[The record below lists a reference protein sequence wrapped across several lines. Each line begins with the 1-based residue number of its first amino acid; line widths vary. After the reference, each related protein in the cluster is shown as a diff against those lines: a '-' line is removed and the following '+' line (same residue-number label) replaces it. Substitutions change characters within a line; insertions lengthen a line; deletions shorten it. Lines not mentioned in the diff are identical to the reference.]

1 MSSVTEVVS
10 RGRLV
15 VCVGPGGV
23 GKTTVAAAIAARAAR
38 DGKRVFLLTI
48 DPARRLADALGL
60 SLGDA
65 ESEVPIGGAGVL
77 YAAMLETRSSWDE
90 FVSRMAPDP
99 GVQERIMGNRVYR
112 AFSRTLARSHAYV
125 AMERLHRA
133 LTERTEDGELR
144 WDLVVL
150 DTPPTRS
157 ALEIIDAPSNLERF
171 LGKRSLPV
179 FSLEGRGATFMT
191 RVLGQLMGSSLVS
204 DLFQFFGVFMP
215 LKDGFAMRASEIR
228 AHLLGGSAAFVLVVA
243 PSAAHLHDAAFLA
256 EDLESRGVRLSVVIM
271 NRAYHPLSLAG
282 DWTPEE
288 AIALLTSAPDT
299 DANEILEIAHQARD
313 CRERAMAE
321 NTYAESLL
329 VHLLERARLPR
340 AYLLPITAREPCSIS
355 ELLALIDGIET
366 VRRHGSH

>member
-1 MSSVTEVVS
+1 MSSMAEIVS
-10 RGRLV
+10 EGRLV

-65 ESEVPIGGAGVL
+65 ECEVPIEGEGAL

-90 FVSRMAPDP
+90 FVSRMAPDST
-99 GVQERIMGNRVYR
+99 VQERIMDNRVYR

-133 LTERTEDGELR
+133 LTERTEGGELR
-144 WDLVVL
+144 WDLIVL

-171 LGKRSLPV
+171 LGKRSLPM
-179 FSLEGRGATFMT
+179 FNLEARGTAFVT
-191 RVLGQLMGSSLVS
+191 RILGQLMGASFVT
-204 DLFQFFGVFMP
+204 DLFQFFSVFMP
-215 LKDGFAMRASEIR
+215 LKDGFAMRANEIR
-228 AHLLGGSAAFVLVVA
+228 AHLLGGSATFVLVVA
-243 PSAAHLHDAAFLA
+243 PSGAHLHDAMFLRD
-256 EDLESRGVRLSVVIM
+256 DLESRGVRLDFVIM
-271 NRAYHPLSLAG
+271 NRAYHPLSSSG
-282 DWTPEE
+282 DWTLEE
-288 AIALLTSAPDT
+288 AVALLASVPHADV
-299 DANEILEIAHQARD
+299 NEVLEVVRQARD

-321 NTYAESLL
+321 NTHATSLL
-329 VHLLERARLPR
+329 TRLLERARVTR
-340 AYLLPITAREPCSIS
+340 AYSLPITAREPCSVS
-355 ELLALIDGIET
+355 ELLVLIDGAL
-366 VRRHGSH
+366 VRFRRF